1 MENLSREMKRLP
13 LYAEREAV
21 QNIKTTPIKRHCA
34 ILSHGGLWTG
44 CCKQK
49 IIKNKT

>member
-1 MENLSREMKRLP
+1 MENLSGEMKRLP

-34 ILSHGGLWTG
+34 ILSHGMSDSIF
-44 CCKQK
+44 CE
-49 IIKNKT
+49 NSA